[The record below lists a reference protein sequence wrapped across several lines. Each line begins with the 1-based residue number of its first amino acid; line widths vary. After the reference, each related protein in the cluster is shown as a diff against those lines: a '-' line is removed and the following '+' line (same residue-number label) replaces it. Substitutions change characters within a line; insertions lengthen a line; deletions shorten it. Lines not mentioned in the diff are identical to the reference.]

1 MSVAGDAGCPDAC
14 SGERYCTVPMTWPV
28 AVSGTWSAM
37 RAMPKSVILTRPSG
51 VMSRLPGLMSRCT
64 RPAACA
70 ACSAAAVCATMSRIL
85 SVESDALAL
94 EDRRER
100 LAGHELHDEEGAAVL
115 LAVVEDVRDALV
127 VDECGVAGLGAEALE
142 EPGSPRYS
150 SLRILM
156 ATVRPMT
163 RSVASH
169 TSPMPPIAI
178 RDSQLVS
185 PTEGEPCVGLICP
198 APPL

>member
-1 MSVAGDAGCPDAC
+1 MSVVGDAGCPEAC

-70 ACSAAAVCATMSRIL
+70 ACSAADGLRDDVERLVGGERAV
-85 SVESDALAL
+85 AL
-94 EDRRER
+94 EDRRQR
-100 LAGHELHDEEGAAVL
+100 LAGHELHHEEGAAVL
-115 LAVVEDVRDALV
+115 FAVVEDARDALV

-142 EPGSPRYS
+142 EARG
-150 SLRILM
+150 
-156 ATVRPMT
+156 RPCT
-163 RSVASH
+163 R
-169 TSPMPPIAI
+169 
-178 RDSQLVS
+178 L
-185 PTEGEPCVGLICP
+185 
-198 APPL
+198 